1 LDDDIC
7 MLLQICMFP
16 SLDNTE
22 FVQLKTPQIKSRIMN
37 HQPIHSDSM
46 YQPQTHDS
54 EGNSEYHNSFGQC
67 IHNDTEGTPPNENH
81 LVRLPFGGGLHVR
94 SSTFKLEFN

>member
-1 LDDDIC
+1 
-7 MLLQICMFP
+7 MFP

-54 EGNSEYHNSFGQC
+54 EGMAGYHIAFGQC
-67 IHNDTEGTPPNENH
+67 IHNDTAHQMRTILSDYP
-81 LVRLPFGGGLHVR
+81 
-94 SSTFKLEFN
+94 LEVDSMYEVERTS

>member
-1 LDDDIC
+1 
-7 MLLQICMFP
+7 MFP

-37 HQPIHSDSM
+37 HQPIHCDSM

-54 EGNSEYHNSFGQC
+54 EGMAEYHNAFGQC

-81 LVRLPFGGGLHVR
+81 LVRLPFGGGQQVQ
-94 SSTFKLEFN
+94 S

>member
-1 LDDDIC
+1 
-7 MLLQICMFP
+7 MFP

-54 EGNSEYHNSFGQC
+54 EGMAEYHNAFGQY
-67 IHNDTEGTPPNENH
+67 IHNDTEDTPLSDYP
-81 LVRLPFGGGLHVR
+81 
-94 SSTFKLEFN
+94 LEVDSMYEVEPTS